1 MLKSIKWKI
10 REHND
15 LVSMGISHSY
25 ILDFFKKDYRL
36 EFYKIWQNA
45 PKDYAKNMGFEFSDD
60 TPAGALMEIYV
71 NNIYDQ
77 KDFIPK
83 EGDIV
88 IDVGAYYGD
97 SSIYWAK
104 KYKCIV
110 YAYEPL
116 LDVYN
121 IFLKN
126 IKLNGLE
133 GRVIP
138 YNIALGK
145 GGKVSFD
152 RETNM
157 MTKNTIG
164 DIIET
169 KKLDDFSF
177 PALNLLKI
185 DTEGFELD
193 VLEGAL
199 ATINKFKPKIILEV
213 HSKKLKKEC
222 IEILKPLG
230 YNKII
235 YGRKEKN
242 DKMDLVQ
249 NLFMVPDKK

>member
-10 REHND
+10 REHKD
-15 LVSMGISHSY
+15 LVTMGISHSY
-25 ILDFFKKDYRL
+25 ILDFLKKDYRL
-36 EFYKIWQNA
+36 KLYKIWQNA
-45 PKDYAKNMGFEFSDD
+45 PKDFAKNKGFVFSDD
-60 TPAGALMEIYV
+60 TPAGALREIYV
-71 NNIYDQ
+71 NNIYEHR
-77 KDFIPK
+77 DFVPR
-83 EGDIV
+83 EGDVV

-116 LDVYN
+116 PDVYN

-126 IKLNGLE
+126 IKLNNLE
-133 GRVIP
+133 DKIIA
-138 YNIALGK
+138 YNVALGK
-145 GGKVSFD
+145 GDKVSFD

-157 MTKNTIG
+157 MTKNING
-164 DIIET
+164 DFIET

-193 VLEGAL
+193 VLQGAMS
-199 ATINKFKPKIILEV
+199 TINKFKPKIILEV
-213 HSKKLKKEC
+213 HSKKLKKDC
-222 IEILKPLG
+222 INVLKSLG

-249 NLFMVPDKK
+249 NLFMSIK